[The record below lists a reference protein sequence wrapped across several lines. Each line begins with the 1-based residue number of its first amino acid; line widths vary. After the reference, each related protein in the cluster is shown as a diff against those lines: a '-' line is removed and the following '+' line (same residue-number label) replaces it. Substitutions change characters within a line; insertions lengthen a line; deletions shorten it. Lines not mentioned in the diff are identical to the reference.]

1 MFEKFISWFWNAP
14 ADESTTQTP
23 AVPQVEVAAPP
34 APEPAPPEPPAKP
47 VSVLHAMLLAVEEHE
62 AGHPL
67 LLRTTQWFD
76 ELIQKRGD
84 ALLVSVEHAVLT
96 ALAIK
101 YPLLAPLILAAKA
114 SQQAAANAPAHS
126 IPDGVP

>member
-1 MFEKFISWFWNAP
+1 MLDKLLSWFWSAP
-14 ADESTTQTP
+14 ADNSVSQTP
-23 AVPQVEVAAPP
+23 TAPVEMVAPT
-34 APEPAPPEPPAKP
+34 APEPEPLPQAKP
-47 VSVLHAMLLAVEEHE
+47 ISVIHAMLLAVEEHE